1 MPREEQGEEPSVSF
15 WKGMS
20 SDRPG
25 RVQRPEAG
33 VETGLQAGATQ
44 MPRREVVFKPQN
56 WMGHARTEREEA

>member
-33 VETGLQAGATQ
+33 VETGAAGWSYTDAS
-44 MPRREVVFKPQN
+44 E
-56 WMGHARTEREEA
+56 GGGI